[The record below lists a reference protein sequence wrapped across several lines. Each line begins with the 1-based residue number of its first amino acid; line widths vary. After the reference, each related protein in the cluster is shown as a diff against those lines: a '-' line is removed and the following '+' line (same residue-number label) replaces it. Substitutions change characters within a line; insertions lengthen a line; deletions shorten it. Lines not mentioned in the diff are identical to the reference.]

1 MRCNSTMALFA
12 DDSKLDK
19 VIRNSTDSGKL
30 HNDLSRFNCWYNDW
44 NMAFNTSKCK
54 VLNMSKKVVKVERSY
69 TINSFI
75 LETVPQISDL
85 WLTITDSLSWNKH
98 IEGIAL
104 KWNRKL
110 GLIRRLSKDNF
121 DLHTRKLFYC
131 SLVRPQ
137 LEYASEVWSPNTTK
151 YKLQI

>member
-30 HNDLSRFNCWYNDW
+30 HNDLSRLNCWCNDG

-54 VLNMSKKVVKVERSY
+54 VLNMSKKVVKVERPY

-85 WLTITDSLSWNKH
+85 GLTVTDSLSWNKH

-104 KWNRKL
+104 K
-110 GLIRRLSKDNF
+110 
-121 DLHTRKLFYC
+121 
-131 SLVRPQ
+131 
-137 LEYASEVWSPNTTK
+137 
-151 YKLQI
+151 